1 MKIDLHCY
9 TLKVKKGELEKRNID
24 KEQYEQF
31 VNEANGSFQVWPG
44 IELDVENDYKESGHL
59 IKYVKNIWRDINYEV
74 SKTRTSA
81 GVFK

>member
-9 TLKVKKGELEKRNID
+9 ALKVKKGELEKRNID

>member
-31 VNEANGSFQVWPG
+31 VNEANGSFQV
-44 IELDVENDYKESGHL
+44 
-59 IKYVKNIWRDINYEV
+59 
-74 SKTRTSA
+74 
-81 GVFK
+81 